1 MFIMINNNFSILLAK
16 KLLKITQVA
25 NDTGLSR
32 TTLTNLYYRRTNLIS
47 LDVLDKLC
55 RYLDCNVGDILNY
68 EEGWN
73 G

>member
-1 MFIMINNNFSILLAK
+1 MINNNFSILLAK

-68 EEGWN
+68 EGD
-73 G
+73 